1 MKYDVARKHM
11 KKLIYLITLLSVIA
25 AAPLF
30 ALQVS
35 DINPGLTRSQADN
48 TLSKDYSYRVLDD
61 FTVRRTWVLSSNKR
75 VSLDFNPQNDELL
88 MVMLEYGSGT
98 TQQQAAADVRSI
110 TGAGKTKWKRV
121 DKKKAEKYDV
131 EVNSLNAKSGNC
143 YAFMEMSKSNKCR
156 KVLIYTSLPDSNRS
170 KLGVADTSSG
180 KETALGTRAGA
191 SIGKVIAEQEAARLR
206 TPLPADKNSNARTAS
221 RIPSGTSKTA
231 VSVSSAAS
239 VTPVEPEDDA
249 SDSTVVSA
257 GNAKEQIVDDFEE
270 IKVESR
276 FNLSAI
282 QASVGLQGVSP
293 AMLIGGAVVVIVLL
307 TLIGMMKKSDE
318 RKRLSRY
325 RSGRY

>member
-11 KKLIYLITLLSVIA
+11 KKLVYLITLLLIIA
-25 AAPLF
+25 AAPSF
-30 ALQVS
+30 ALRVS

-48 TLSKDYSYRVLDD
+48 TLSKDYSYKVLDD

-75 VSLDFNPQNDELL
+75 VSLDFNPQNDKLL
-88 MVMLEYGSGT
+88 MVMLEYGSGIN
-98 TQQQAAADVRSI
+98 QQQAAADVRSI

-143 YAFMEMSKSNKCR
+143 YAFMEMSKSKKCK

-170 KLGVADTSSG
+170 KLGVADTASS

-191 SIGKVIAEQEAARLR
+191 SIGKVIAEQEASRLR
-206 TPLPADKNSNARTAS
+206 TPLPADTNAARTAS
-221 RIPSGTSKTA
+221 RRPGRTSTT
-231 VSVSSAAS
+231 VSSVSTPAEEASEPSA
-239 VTPVEPEDDA
+239 DA
-249 SDSTVVSA
+249 SADSSA
-257 GNAKEQIVDDFEE
+257 VADNDAEEVITDDFEE

-276 FNLSAI
+276 FSLSAI
-282 QASVGLQGVSP
+282 QASIGLQGVSP
-293 AMLIGGAVVVIVLL
+293 AMLIAGAIVVIVLL
-307 TLIGMMKKSDE
+307 TLISMMKKSGE